1 MRFLAVMCVLSSIV
15 AALVVTG
22 VVPAN
27 SVWLVTLLLLI
38 VSLLRVIRPAK

>member
-15 AALVVTG
+15 AALVITG
-22 VVPAN
+22 VAPAN
-27 SVWLVTLLLLI
+27 SVWLVTLLFLI